1 MLGLPFALLSDRIE
15 REGSVSGMTFA
26 QTEAVALV
34 ALTTI
39 AFAVGRWRH
48 DVIALVSLFAS
59 AGLGLVPET
68 ELFSGFGNPAVV
80 TVVAV
85 LLITHTIGS
94 SGLVENAARFLADR
108 SRGPAS
114 LVAALC
120 GFGAFLSAFMND
132 IGALALVMPVAISA
146 ARRKRLSPSLVL
158 MPLSFATLLGGTCTL
173 IGTPA
178 NLIVSQLRSEAAW
191 KPLGFFD
198 LLPIGGPLT
207 LAGLVWLSLVGWRTL
222 KRPPVTGE
230 PSAFDAGRYVT
241 EMKIGERS
249 SLEGRSVSE
258 VEQAFGI
265 EVHGIV
271 RRGRRVFAR
280 RSERT
285 FQRGD
290 VLVLEAGAESLRGLA
305 TELGLGFS
313 FDYDDRLSGKDAVV
327 LEAVVMPTSI
337 ILGSTLTTIEPRER
351 WGMDVLGITRQHQRI
366 EGRLHDVPIGAG
378 DVLLVRGRRNELMSS
393 LAELGCLPLA
403 PRDVLTDLRSAAPAL
418 GLFLGAIVLAAT
430 SLLSPQ
436 VAFSLAV
443 LGLLILG
450 RLELR
455 TLPKSVD
462 WSVIIMLAA
471 MIPVGNALQT
481 TGAADAIARN
491 VLDLVGPGRP
501 VLLLGATLATAI
513 GITAFLNNATTAI
526 LLGPIAA
533 SISVQAGLS
542 PDPFLIAVAIGAS
555 TDFLTPFGHHN
566 NALVMGA
573 GNYRFLDYG
582 RVGAGL
588 TAIVLVLGPVLIRLA
603 RGF

>member
-1 MLGLPFALLSDRIE
+1 
-15 REGSVSGMTFA
+15 MTFA
-26 QTEAVALV
+26 QTEAVAVV
-34 ALTTI
+34 ALATM
-39 AFAVGRWRH
+39 AFAMGRWRH
-48 DVIALVSLFAS
+48 DVVALVSLFAS
-59 AGLGLVPET
+59 AALGLVPET
-68 ELFSGFGNPAVV
+68 ELFSGFGSPAVV

-85 LLITHTIGS
+85 LLITHTIAS

-114 LVAALC
+114 LVAAVC

-146 ARRKRLSPSLVL
+146 ARRKRLSPGLVL
-158 MPLSFATLLGGTCTL
+158 MPLSYATLLGGTCTL

-207 LAGLVWLSLVGWRTL
+207 LAGLAWLSLVGWRTL
-222 KRPPVTGE
+222 KRPSATEE

-249 SLEGRSVSE
+249 PLEGRSVSE
-258 VEQAFGI
+258 VEQVFGI

-280 RSERT
+280 RSERS
-285 FQRGD
+285 FKRGD
-290 VLVLEAGAESLRGLA
+290 VLVLEAGADSLRRLA

-313 FDYDDRLSGKDAVV
+313 FDRDGRLSDKDAVV
-327 LEAVVMPTSI
+327 LEAVVMPTSV

-351 WGMDVLGITRQHQRI
+351 WDMDVLGITRQHQRI

-378 DVLLVRGRRNELMSS
+378 DVLLVRGRRDELMSS

-403 PRDVLTDLRSAAPAL
+403 PRDIATDLRSAAPAL

-443 LGLLILG
+443 LGLLALG

-455 TLPKSVD
+455 SLAKSVD

-513 GITAFLNNATTAI
+513 GTTAFLNNATTAI

-566 NALVMGA
+566 NALVMGP
-573 GNYRFLDYG
+573 GNYRFLDYA

-588 TAIVLVLGPVLIRLA
+588 TAIVLVLGPVLIRLT